1 MKLVKGKLY
10 SLILHEY
17 TFYVVTSCKDR
28 AETFYSTVFP
38 EEYFSPEDI
47 VLETTIFSRETLRQ
61 KFEYV
66 KSKWNE
72 MDLLQAEPGTIKF
85 NKYALDILLDN
96 QELMLTN

>member
-10 SLILHEY
+10 SLELHEY

-28 AETFYSTVFP
+28 AITFYETIFP
-38 EEYFSPEDI
+38 DEYFSPEDI
-47 VLETTIFSRETLRQ
+47 ALEATIFTKDTLKQ

-66 KSKWNE
+66 KRKWHE

-85 NKYALDILLDN
+85 NKYALDLLLDN